1 MIIAMVLQINPKKL
15 LIINNG
21 NTTGTHTTV
30 KLLWFVKK
38 NKNIEIG
45 HKKKKLKLVKL

>member
-1 MIIAMVLQINPKKL
+1 MKIWSSQWYCKL
-15 LIINNG
+15 TRKR

>member
-1 MIIAMVLQINPKKL
+1 MIIAMVLQINPKK
-15 LIINNG
+15 